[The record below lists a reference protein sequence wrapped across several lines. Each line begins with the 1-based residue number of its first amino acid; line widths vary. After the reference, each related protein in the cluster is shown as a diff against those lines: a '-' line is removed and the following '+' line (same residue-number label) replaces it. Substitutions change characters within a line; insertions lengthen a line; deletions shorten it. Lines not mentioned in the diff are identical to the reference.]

1 MTRPDAFCVYRTFPP
16 ERDTPLAFDRH
27 YLLYAA
33 KGSMRLQAGGRVWS
47 LPPARA
53 SWIAAGTPLRI
64 TIADDMLCCS
74 ALFAPAAFDAPAEP
88 LTVFE
93 MTPLARELI
102 LECRAWGPD
111 SGPLPPDALLMF
123 QTLAMLADRLASTP
137 SPAWIASATSDAVR
151 RAIGATESTLA
162 EAADFDAIARAARM
176 SPRTLARRF
185 ADELG
190 MSWAQARRRLR
201 MIRASETLATTALP
215 VTEVALSVGYA
226 SSAAFNAAFRDF
238 AGTTPTAFR
247 ASARP

>member
-1 MTRPDAFCVYRTFPP
+1 MAQPDAFCVFRTFPP
-16 ERDTPLAFDRH
+16 ERDTPLTFDRH

-33 KGSMRLQAGGRVWS
+33 KGSMRLEAAGRVWS

-53 SWIAAGTPLRI
+53 AWIAAGTPIRI

-74 ALFAPAAFDAPAEP
+74 ALFSPTAFGAPAEP

-111 SGPLPPDALLMF
+111 CDPLPPDALLMF
-123 QTLAMLADRLASTP
+123 RTLAMLAHRLAATP
-137 SPAWIASATSDAVR
+137 SPAWIAAGTSDAVR
-151 RAIGATESTLA
+151 RAIGATEASLGDGTGFEL
-162 EAADFDAIARAARM
+162 IARAARM

-185 ADELG
+185 AEELG
-190 MSWAQARRRLR
+190 MPWQQARRRLR

-215 VTEVALSVGYA
+215 VTEVALSVGYS